1 MNQPKFKFG
10 ETVFSKF
17 TSQFSVTGIQYRANS
32 NPAQYYYHSY
42 PQGWIAES
50 ELELYQEPKKKK
62 LYAYRLL
69 SNMVIFKSEECKDS
83 ADRRALEYDIEYP
96 SEEVK

>member
-17 TSQFSVTGIQYRANS
+17 ASQFSVTGIQYRANS

-62 LYAYRLL
+62 LYAYRQEDKWPI
-69 SNMVIFKSEECKDS
+69 IFDIEEHGLME
-83 ADRRALEYDIEYP
+83 RLPEYDIEYP